1 MDGAAESD
9 AMTTASPRVVA
20 PWRRATSSSTTRTTI
35 TTTTTRAVRATD
47 ADDAV
52 VGRRQALRAA
62 SFAVATVLTSSS
74 SAALASYLPP
84 SAAPTFGGAFPQPPE
99 PVKFPRSKIS
109 VPFAVLLLR
118 SAYEAIDDADVMA
131 MDTFQATSW
140 KLRRNEWEAYKYLYD
155 PIKIEQGA
163 IGDPLYFDFVSFV
176 QMATIAR
183 EIPKSS
189 AVFEEK
195 TGAEG
200 TSTIIRRDA
209 ALRDNA
215 MLPEAIAQGCGRKIY
230 ARLRDGFDRGEDFE
244 VETFAGVPPAISTS
258 TSMST
263 KERLDVSV
271 EGLRA
276 LSKVFVDNGYALK
289 IVVDGDA
296 GDGAVNERRVRVR
309 VDGPATLWGARELIS
324 RGYNAPSNDYLAFT
338 MSAFLEQSNVAS
350 SYTERVGDAGI
361 DLNFTLTA

>member
-1 MDGAAESD
+1 
-9 AMTTASPRVVA
+9 MTTASPRVVA
-20 PWRRATSSSTTRTTI
+20 PWRRATSSTTTRTTRT

-47 ADDAV
+47 AADAV

-62 SFAVATVLTSSS
+62 SFAVATVLTSSPS
-74 SAALASYLPP
+74 SSALASYLPP

-131 MDTFQATSW
+131 MDAFQATSW

-195 TGAEG
+195 SGAEG

-215 MLPEAIAQGCGRKIY
+215 TLPEAIAEGCGRKIY

-244 VETFAGVPPAISTS
+244 VETFAGVPSTISTS

-263 KERLDVSV
+263 KERLDASV

-296 GDGAVNERRVRVR
+296 GGGAAVNERRVRVR

-338 MSAFLEQSNVAS
+338 MCAFLEQSNVAS

-361 DLNFTLTA
+361 DLNFILTA

>member
-1 MDGAAESD
+1 
-9 AMTTASPRVVA
+9 MTTASPRVVA
-20 PWRRATSSSTTRTTI
+20 PWRRATSSVTTTRTR

-47 ADDAV
+47 ADLAV

-74 SAALASYLPP
+74 SAASYLPP
-84 SAAPTFGGAFPQPPE
+84 SAAPIGGAFGGAFPQPPE

-131 MDTFQATSW
+131 MDAFQATSW

-195 TGAEG
+195 SGAEG

-215 MLPEAIAQGCGRKIY
+215 TLPEAIAEGCGRKIY

-244 VETFAGVPPAISTS
+244 VETFAGVPSAISTS

-263 KERLDVSV
+263 KERLDASV

-296 GDGAVNERRVRVR
+296 GDGAAVNERRVRVR

-361 DLNFTLTA
+361 DLNFILTA

>member
-1 MDGAAESD
+1 MRS
-9 AMTTASPRVVA
+9 TSTPSSPRAVA
-20 PWRRATSSSTTRTTI
+20 QRAPRRDAS
-35 TTTTTRAVRATD
+35 TRAVRACD
-47 ADDAV
+47 AIAL
-52 VGRRQALRAA
+52 GRRQALFATMTTTTTSA
-62 SFAVATVLTSSS
+62 SVAI
-74 SAALASYLPP
+74 ASTYLPP
-84 SAAPTFGGAFPQPPE
+84 SATAPAFASAFPQPPE
-99 PVKFPRSKIS
+99 PVKFPRSKVS

-131 MDTFQATSW
+131 MDAFQATSW

-155 PIKIEQGA
+155 PIRIEQGA

-183 EIPKSS
+183 EIPRAA

-200 TSTIIRRDA
+200 TATIVRRDA

-215 MLPEAIAQGCGRKIY
+215 TLPEAIARGCGRKIY
-230 ARLRDGFDRGEDFE
+230 SRLLDGFDRGEDFE
-244 VETFAGVPPAISTS
+244 VVTFAGVPAAVSAS
-258 TSMST
+258 RSS
-263 KERLDVSV
+263 KERLDACV

-296 GDGAVNERRVRVR
+296 GDEEEATERRVRVR
-309 VDGPATLWGARELIS
+309 IDGPATLWGARELIS
-324 RGYNAPSNDYLAFT
+324 RGYNAPTNDYLAFT
-338 MSAFLEQSNVAS
+338 MSAFLDQSNVES

-361 DLNFTLTA
+361 DLDFRLVARA

>member
-1 MDGAAESD
+1 M
-9 AMTTASPRVVA
+9 
-20 PWRRATSSSTTRTTI
+20 
-35 TTTTTRAVRATD
+35 
-47 ADDAV
+47 
-52 VGRRQALRAA
+52 
-62 SFAVATVLTSSS
+62 
-74 SAALASYLPP
+74 
-84 SAAPTFGGAFPQPPE
+84 
-99 PVKFPRSKIS
+99 
-109 VPFAVLLLR
+109 PFAVLLLR

-131 MDTFQATSW
+131 MDAFQATSW

-155 PIKIEQGA
+155 PIRIEQGA

-183 EIPKSS
+183 EIPRAA

-200 TSTIIRRDA
+200 TATIVRRDA

-215 MLPEAIAQGCGRKIY
+215 TLPEAIARGCGRKIY
-230 ARLRDGFDRGEDFE
+230 SRLLDGFDRGEDFE
-244 VETFAGVPPAISTS
+244 VVTFAGVPAAVSAS
-258 TSMST
+258 RSS
-263 KERLDVSV
+263 KERLDACV

-296 GDGAVNERRVRVR
+296 GDEEEATERRVRVR
-309 VDGPATLWGARELIS
+309 IDGPATLWGARELIS
-324 RGYNAPSNDYLAFT
+324 RGYNAPTNDYLAFT
-338 MSAFLEQSNVAS
+338 MSAFLDQSNVES

-361 DLNFTLTA
+361 DLDFRLGARA